1 MPKLFLTTPGLR
13 YMGWPACGEVSD
25 TRALE
30 VSEEV
35 AREFEG
41 QPGYRV
47 EREEP
52 APRLGRR
59 AKTTAAEPAE
69 KE

>member
-1 MPKLFLTTPGLR
+1 MPKLFLTTPGHVR
-13 YMGWPACGEVSD
+13 YLGWPACGEVSD

-30 VSEEV
+30 VSEDV

-41 QPGYRV
+41 QAGYRV

-59 AKTTAAEPAE
+59 AKTAAEPAE